1 MESRPIPAPVEEVL
15 RPPNPAVPHARTKDD
30 HAVLTFGAKGA
41 RGSGATLAIRHGSS
55 AMLTPA

>member
-15 RPPNPAVPHARTKDD
+15 RPPNPTVPHARTKDD
-30 HAVLTFGAKGA
+30 HAVFTFGAT
-41 RGSGATLAIRHGSS
+41 RAIRHGSS